1 MEHQEEEAEV
11 GAVEEYAA
19 QLLACL
25 QWDPVANEDGQSK
38 RDFVDALTEIAALP
52 LDSMSMEVRRLLVD
66 GTQERSFDEE
76 DNGSGPSAEEPLAQV
91 LAALSCRD
99 VLLKCKAAN
108 AVGSICISRVAGQ
121 RLLDRHG
128 DLIVQR
134 VVKMAT
140 RKNHWAQGDAF
151 FVLGWIVVI
160 AEEPMLQAIAR
171 LIPSVT
177 RYLHRNIQQLSDTE
191 AVIATSS
198 AADDGAL
205 PSALPS
211 ASEEDSNFR
220 IYALVFLLNCSQRD
234 VNLFA
239 SHLEPVLEMLRD
251 LIQRLLVQ
259 VRAVLSETTDSSDD
273 EIDPTEQLELLRLV
287 ITLLSLLVD
296 QLPTIRPL
304 VLELKMLPQLLK
316 LQQALSQVQ
325 EAEWLGAD
333 ESQDLKDRMKAL
345 IETIL
350 GSR

>member
-1 MEHQEEEAEV
+1 MELQEAREDET

-25 QWDPVANEDGQSK
+25 QWDPVVNEDGQGK
-38 RDFVDALTEIAALP
+38 REFVDALTEVAALP

-66 GTQERSFDEE
+66 GSQERSFNE
-76 DNGSGPSAEEPLAQV
+76 DNGSDSGAEEPLAQV
-91 LAALSCRD
+91 LAALGCRD

-151 FVLGWIVVI
+151 FVFGWIVVI

-191 AVIATSS
+191 ALTSS
-198 AADDGAL
+198 
-205 PSALPS
+205 S
-211 ASEEDSNFR
+211 ASNDGVAPPVLPLTTEEDSNFR

-234 VNLFA
+234 VNFFA
-239 SHLEPVLEMLRD
+239 SHVTPVLEMLRE
-251 LIQRLLVQ
+251 LIQRLLAQ
-259 VRAVLSETTDSSDD
+259 IRAVLIVSPDSVD

-287 ITLLSLLVD
+287 VTLLSLLVD
-296 QLPTIRPL
+296 QLPTVAPL

-316 LQQALSQVQ
+316 LQQVLDHVY
-325 EAEWLGAD
+325 EFDWLDSD
-333 ESQDLKDRMKAL
+333 ESQDLRDRMKVL
-345 IETIL
+345 VETVL
-350 GSR
+350 VSR

>member
-1 MEHQEEEAEV
+1 MEQQVAPEEV
-11 GAVEEYAA
+11 GAVEEYAT
-19 QLLACL
+19 QLLVCL

-66 GTQERSFDEE
+66 GTQERSFDE
-76 DNGSGPSAEEPLAQV
+76 DNGSGPGPGEPLAQV
-91 LAALSCRD
+91 LTALGCRD

-177 RYLHRNIQQLSDTE
+177 RYLHRNIQELSDTE
-191 AVIATSS
+191 AIIAASF
-198 AADDGAL
+198 AAEEAAL
-205 PSALPS
+205 PSALLP
-211 ASEEDSNFR
+211 ATEEDSNFR

-239 SHLEPVLEMLRD
+239 SHIAPVLEMLRD

-259 VRAVLSETTDSSDD
+259 VRAVLSGSPDSVDD
-273 EIDPTEQLELLRLV
+273 EIDATEQLELLRLV

-296 QLPTIRPL
+296 QLPTIPPL
-304 VLELKMLPQLLK
+304 VLELKMLSQLLK
-316 LQQALSQVQ
+316 LQQVLDHVQ
-325 EAEWLGAD
+325 EAKCLGSD
-333 ESQDLKDRMKAL
+333 ESLDLKERMKAL
-345 IETIL
+345 IETVL